1 MNIVRTIFH
10 ATAAVLVAAGVL
22 VPKSHAAGGE
32 YDLVIANGHIIDGT
46 GSPWYAGDVAIN
58 AGRIAAI
65 GNLSHASRKRTIDAH
80 GMIVAPGFIDMLG
93 QSELTVL
100 VDPRLPSKIF
110 QGITTEITG
119 EGNSVAPMNDAI
131 IK

>member
-1 MNIVRTIFH
+1 MNARSIFR
-10 ATAAVLVAAGVL
+10 ATAAVLLAAGLL
-22 VPKSHAAGGE
+22 VSVSHAAGGE

-65 GNLSHASRKRTIDAH
+65 GNLSSASRKRTLDAH

-110 QGITTEITG
+110 QGITPEITG
-119 EGNSVAPMNDAI
+119 EGGSIAPLNEAI
-131 IK
+131 VK

>member
-1 MNIVRTIFH
+1 MKPIARSLYFKASFLMIIAGCAAMQAAH
-10 ATAAVLVAAGVL
+10 A
-22 VPKSHAAGGE
+22 SDDQ

-46 GSPWYAGDVAIN
+46 GSPWYAGDVAIR

-65 GNLSHASRKRTIDAH
+65 GNLSSAPRRRTIDAA

-100 VDPRLPSKIF
+100 
-110 QGITTEITG
+110 
-119 EGNSVAPMNDAI
+119 
-131 IK
+131 